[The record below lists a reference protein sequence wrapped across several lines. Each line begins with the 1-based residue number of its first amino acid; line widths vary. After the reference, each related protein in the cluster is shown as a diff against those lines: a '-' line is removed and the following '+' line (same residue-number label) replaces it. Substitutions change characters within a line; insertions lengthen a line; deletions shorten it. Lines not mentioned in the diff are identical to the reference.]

1 MPRNKPS
8 SLKGDVALASA
19 KKQYRESAY
28 GGPNEA
34 AAKTKMEQIKRVQ
47 KGDSMA
53 TKAINAVRPK
63 AQKMHE
69 ALKRSAGANFP
80 TPRNQPAMMS
90 NGGKAK
96 KGC

>member
-47 KGDSMA
+47 KGDSMM
-53 TKAINAVRPK
+53 TKAINAVRPT
-63 AQKMHE
+63 AQKIHS
-69 ALKRSAGANFP
+69 ALNKSAGNNLTP
-80 TPRNQPAMMS
+80 PRNQPLS
-90 NGGKAK
+90 RK
-96 KGC
+96 K